1 MKAYPVSMKKTPAR
15 RDKEMTINDTIFG
28 KIIRGEIP
36 SNKIFE
42 DDEILAFR
50 DIHPVADVHFL
61 IIPKKFIATLNE
73 VTPEDAALLGKMLA
87 LAPVLARQEGLTDG
101 FRTSI
106 NTGRMGRQ
114 DVYHLHIHVF
124 GNRPGGSALTTMTG
138 A

>member
-1 MKAYPVSMKKTPAR
+1 
-15 RDKEMTINDTIFG
+15 MTTNDTIFG
-28 KIIRGEIP
+28 KILRGEIP
-36 SNKIFE
+36 AKKVYE
-42 DDEILAFR
+42 DTEVLAFH

-61 IIPKKFIATLNE
+61 IIPKKFIPTLLDATA
-73 VTPEDAALLGKMLA
+73 DDSALLGKMLG
-87 LAPVLARQEGLTDG
+87 LAPILARQEGLTEG

-124 GNRPGGSALTTMTG
+124 GNRPGGSPLNTING